1 MTEPILEVKNLC
13 FSYDEGQEILKNINT
28 VIYPGEKIAVI
39 GNNGAGKST
48 FFLNMNGVRI
58 PSSGDIMC
66 KGMKITKKNRN
77 ELILTVGIEFQEAD
91 MQLIAPTVRDEISFG
106 PLNMKL
112 DMEEVVRR
120 TDNAIHQMN
129 LEKYEKQPPHYLSG
143 GEKKRVTI
151 GGVLSMDTPVLIFD
165 EPTASLDPANTKLFE
180 ETALKLSESGKTI
193 LISTHDIDF
202 AYRFADRVLVFS
214 EGEIIADGK
223 IDDVLKR
230 EDIIKKANL
239 RKPVVLE
246 MYEFLVANKKID
258 RTNHI
263 PKSIEELKEL
273 L

>member
-77 ELILTVGIEFQEAD
+77 DLRLTVGIVFQEAD

-112 DMEEVVRR
+112 DMDEVVRR

-151 GGVLSMDTPVLIFD
+151 GAYTRTVPPVMTMLPLESTPS
-165 EPTASLDPANTKLFE
+165 PAAS
-180 ETALKLSESGKTI
+180 KT
-193 LISTHDIDF
+193 
-202 AYRFADRVLVFS
+202 V
-214 EGEIIADGK
+214 
-223 IDDVLKR
+223 
-230 EDIIKKANL
+230 
-239 RKPVVLE
+239 
-246 MYEFLVANKKID
+246 
-258 RTNHI
+258 
-263 PKSIEELKEL
+263 
-273 L
+273 